1 MNDRLMQADRKHAD
15 EGSKIKAPQIGARVK
30 PKPQSVEGE
39 MRRHR
44 VRGHG
49 HEKKLRC
56 RRQQEG
62 GEEGVLS
69 FVRPDVVRRAVKG
82 EHGDGSEKRV
92 EKKLEMHCLKE
103 RA

>member
-1 MNDRLMQADRKHAD
+1 MQADREHAD
-15 EGSKIKAPQIGARVK
+15 EGSKIKASQIRTRIK

-56 RRQQEG
+56 HGQQEHA
-62 GEEGVLS
+62 EEGVLS
-69 FVRPDVVRRAVKG
+69 FVKPDVARRAVKG
-82 EHGDGSEKRV
+82 EHGDGGEKRI
-92 EKKLEMHCLKE
+92 EKQLEMHCLKK
-103 RA
+103 RAQP